1 MMNLPAALLQ
11 SSRSRLGLLLPIA
24 CAVLAVLA
32 SSAPAAAQFTVCNQN
47 ARTAIRVAISLAS
60 NLTDKPV
67 GENLHDAVVPIPG
80 NLPTTTSGSTAVAAG
95 QCQILVG
102 GSLRDVVRL
111 YLFAWEPSNQAHT
124 WGGDPQATSQH
135 CLPTVASKDVNFLYH
150 DHEYNN
156 PPCAAGYEKESFM
169 WVNFTSYNTTEY
181 FKDPLE
187 GVAAPATNQPSAS
200 APSGK
205 VSSVGGTASTAAPAP
220 ASVPKPAS
228 AAVPKPTPAAVPKP
242 AAAVL
247 STAGAPAGNAVLTV
261 TSGLPGQAG
270 GANPLAGHTFV
281 LLNQSYEA
289 VLAGAGIQAPPGV
302 SPVKGYLAACANN
315 QPACQAGVAAT
326 NSSTISGVKANASG
340 KAQLPGVPPGTYY
353 FFCLGA
359 YNNQLYKWDFQV
371 QLKSGANSVT
381 LDQKNAAAVN

>member
-1 MMNLPAALLQ
+1 MNLPAARLK
-11 SSRSRLGLLLPIA
+11 SSPSRLGLLLPIA

-47 ARTAIRVAISLAS
+47 ARTEIRVAISLAS
-60 NLTDKPV
+60 TVTGRAV
-67 GENLHDAVVPIPG
+67 GENLNDAVAKVAG

-95 QCQILVG
+95 QCQVLVG

-111 YLFAWEPSNQAHT
+111 YLFAWEPSNQGHT

-169 WVNFTSYNTTEY
+169 WVNFTSNNTTEY
-181 FKDPLE
+181 FKDPVE
-187 GVAAPATNQPSAS
+187 GVAAPATNQPSS
-200 APSGK
+200 AASGK
-205 VSSVGGTASTAAPAP
+205 VSPVGGTASTAAPAP

-228 AAVPKPTPAAVPKP
+228 AAVPKPTPAAALKP
-242 AAAVL
+242 APAVL
-247 STAGAPAGNAVLTV
+247 STAGAPTGNAVLTV
-261 TSGLPGQAG
+261 TSGMPAQAG

-289 VLAGAGIQAPPGV
+289 VLAGAGIQAPPGG

-315 QPACQAGVAAT
+315 QPACQVGVAAT
-326 NSSTISGVKANASG
+326 NSSTVSGVKADASG

-381 LDQKNAAAVN
+381 LDQHNAAAVN